1 MLEKEL
7 DDLDTKWEM
16 LLEKIRKRIQIEKG
30 KKKLE
35 DIIKQQEEELPLYS
49 ESYRKSFSNQIWV
62 GLCTPLHMYVCT
74 LVFVGHCL
82 ATKVFL

>member
-7 DDLDTKWEM
+7 DDLDTKWEI
-16 LLEKIRKRIQIEKG
+16 LLEKICKRIQIEKG

-49 ESYRKSFSNQIWV
+49 ESYRKSFSNLI
-62 GLCTPLHMYVCT
+62 CI
-74 LVFVGHCL
+74 
-82 ATKVFL
+82 